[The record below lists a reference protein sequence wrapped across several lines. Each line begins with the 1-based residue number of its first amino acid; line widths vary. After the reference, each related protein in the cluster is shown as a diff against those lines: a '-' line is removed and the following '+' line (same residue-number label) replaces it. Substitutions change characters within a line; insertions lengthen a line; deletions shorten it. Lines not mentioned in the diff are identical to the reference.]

1 MKKILTLLFICCCL
15 SVSAQQTNPYIYKL
29 DSIRYVDDAKEVF
42 QYDDRWNCTEIKTI
56 IISTVPNWVYDVKKI
71 TYDDEN
77 RIIKTDYDQEEGE
90 YREIHE
96 YSYNEFGLVEH
107 DIQSIYYN
115 HSSIE
120 SHEIYIYEYNE
131 DGQITDLSH
140 YGYTQNGLG
149 AKASHTQYE
158 YENGIHVLSKVFY
171 GYNID
176 PDVIINYIYNDQGL
190 CTGIVEYGGY
200 HWEELIK
207 KTVFTYDEDG
217 NRTSQTVFGYDFND
231 VWTTLSRN
239 EYVYDSLG
247 NCITSDYEESDGWH
261 TQYAFSYNPSIPI
274 SEIAGIMVRWDFD
287 FTPKNMVLN
296 YNREDLL
303 FGTTAGP
310 ITFHYSSCNGVDE
323 TTNNEVLIWPNPA
336 SETIHLNIKGLVLE
350 VYSLDSKLILS
361 SDASESI
368 DISGLPNGCYLLR
381 AILTDGKQKVQKFV
395 KN

>member
-1 MKKILTLLFICCCL
+1 
-15 SVSAQQTNPYIYKL
+15 
-29 DSIRYVDDAKEVF
+29 VDDAKEIF
-42 QYDDRWNCTEIKTI
+42 QYDDKWNCTEIKTI
-56 IISTVPNWVYDVKKI
+56 IISIVPNKVFDVKKI

-77 RIIKTDYDQEEGE
+77 RIIKTDYDLEEGE

-96 YSYNEFGLVEH
+96 YSYNEFGLLEH

-131 DGQITDLSH
+131 EGQITDLSH

-158 YENGIHVLSKVFY
+158 YENGLHVLSKVFY

-190 CTGIVEYGGY
+190 CTEIVEYGGY

-287 FTPKNMVLN
+287 FIPKNMVLN
-296 YNREDLL
+296 YNREDLSY
-303 FGTTAGP
+303 GTIAGP

-323 TTNNEVLIWPNPA
+323 NTNNEVLIWPNPA
-336 SETIHLNIKGLVLE
+336 FGTIHLNIK
-350 VYSLDSKLILS
+350 SLDLEIYSMDGKLVLS

-368 DISGLPNGCYLLR
+368 DISGLPNGCYLLK
-381 AILTDGKQKVQKFV
+381 AILTDGKQKVLKFV